1 MQTCWDLYLIPFPF
15 IPERRINHTVN
26 QSISFLDTLPPNYGQ
41 DFSCG
46 RRTVSCSRAKLSA
59 ASVNMVELLANWVSQ
74 GFISPGQ
81 GMEELLEV
89 LATLCDAD
97 IDSDSS
103 DEED

>member
-1 MQTCWDLYLIPFPF
+1 MDLVPFPF
-15 IPERRINHTVN
+15 IPERRIIPTIN
-26 QSISFLDTLPPNYGQ
+26 QSISFLDTLPPNHGQ

-46 RRTVSCSRAKLSA
+46 RRTVSWSRAKLSA
-59 ASVNMVELLANWVSQ
+59 ASINMVELLANWVSQ
-74 GFISPGQ
+74 GFISLGQ
-81 GMEELLEV
+81 GMEEL